1 MRVSIL
7 GMSRATPEDPASLS
21 QLLGQWRN
29 GDRDAGERLFTAAYQ
44 ELRRLAAWNLQQER
58 PGHTLQATA
67 LVNEL
72 YLKLFAA
79 QPVAWQD
86 RAHFFAVAAQQMRRL
101 LIDHARAR
109 RAQKREGERLRV
121 SLTDIADLAAHPDAT
136 WEEDVEALNEALDN
150 LAVLDPRCARVIELR
165 FFAGLTEAEA
175 AEVTGISVATLKRDW
190 EFGRAWLLQELKGR
204 RRQAE
209 TS

>member
-1 MRVSIL
+1 M
-7 GMSRATPEDPASLS
+7 PENPESLS
-21 QLLGQWRN
+21 QLLDQWRN
-29 GDRDAGERLFTAAYQ
+29 GDQEAGERLFAAAYQ
-44 ELRRLAAWNLQQER
+44 ELRRLAAWHLQQER

-72 YLKLFAA
+72 YLKLFAG
-79 QPVAWQD
+79 QKVAWQN

-109 RAQKREGERLRV
+109 LAQKREGARLRV
-121 SLTDIADLAAHPDAT
+121 SLTDIAGLAAHVGGP
-136 WEEDVEALNEALDN
+136 WEEDVEALNEALDR
-150 LAVLDPRCARVIELR
+150 LAALDSRVAQVIELR

-190 EFGRAWLLQELKGR
+190 GFGRAWLLKDLDSSRPPAQ
-204 RRQAE
+204 